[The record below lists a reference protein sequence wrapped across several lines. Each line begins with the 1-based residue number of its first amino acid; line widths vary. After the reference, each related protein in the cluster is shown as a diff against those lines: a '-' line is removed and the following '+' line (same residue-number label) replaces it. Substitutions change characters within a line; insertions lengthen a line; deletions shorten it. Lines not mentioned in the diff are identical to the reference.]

1 MQWAWHRGAFESRL
15 CRFLLVS
22 CCSQPREVIHRRLK
36 PMVEGQLT
44 RCQPHVPVYHNA
56 HFWASKGS
64 LPSVVLFFRLLAR
77 LVRPNIP
84 QFRSQT
90 SVTQQPTRSIP
101 TRPYSAQAS
110 QANGRRSVDSMSAAC
125 TSVPQRSLLGFKRL
139 VALRRSILSSSG
151 SSCSPQYPSISLT
164 NLGHTTTH
172 QVHPY
177 PSLLRTTKAQVL
189 DFIRDDPHHAIPYHH
204 IPLPRCLCNLS
215 HLVK

>member
-101 TRPYSAQAS
+101 TRPYSALLKLKS
-110 QANGRRSVDSMSAAC
+110 STSFETILTTLFLTIIYLCLGVSA
-125 TSVPQRSLLGFKRL
+125 TSVTS
-139 VALRRSILSSSG
+139 
-151 SSCSPQYPSISLT
+151 
-164 NLGHTTTH
+164 
-172 QVHPY
+172 
-177 PSLLRTTKAQVL
+177 
-189 DFIRDDPHHAIPYHH
+189 
-204 IPLPRCLCNLS
+204 
-215 HLVK
+215 